1 MAPSLNNSAVAWL
14 EVGGEEMTIQR
25 AIEVLNEFEIN
36 EIGRG
41 VFSIKYTLSDA
52 RFDIISEQAL
62 IDLAREK
69 EEME

>member
-1 MAPSLNNSAVAWL
+1 LAPSLNNSAVAWL

>member
-1 MAPSLNNSAVAWL
+1 
-14 EVGGEEMTIQR
+14 MTIQR
-25 AIEVLNEFEIN
+25 AKELLDDFEIN

-69 EEME
+69 EEIEEHE

>member
-1 MAPSLNNSAVAWL
+1 
-14 EVGGEEMTIQR
+14 MTVQR

-69 EEME
+69 DERETI

>member
-1 MAPSLNNSAVAWL
+1 
-14 EVGGEEMTIQR
+14 MTIQR
-25 AIEVLNEFEIN
+25 AIEVLDDFEIN

-41 VFSIKYTLSDA
+41 VFSIKYTLLSDA

>member
-1 MAPSLNNSAVAWL
+1 MKLSDVVMPR
-14 EVGGEEMTIQR
+14 EKKMTVQR

-69 EEME
+69 DERETI